1 MRFQGRTPL
10 TDAVRRAAEEL
21 RFTENPAT
29 VVLVTDGIETCNA
42 DSCALGKELEQSGV
56 EFTAHVVGFGLT
68 RQEGLELSCLA
79 RNTGGS
85 YFDASDREGLG
96 KALDQA
102 IRTAAP
108 AETPATA
115 APEPV
120 QPEATLDAADSAAIT
135 SAVEVTWTATRS
147 ERDYIDVAPVDAPAF
162 EWASWVEL
170 GDSDTVMLRMPP
182 EPGDYVI
189 RYIAPDAA
197 EPVVASRPIKVIE
210 GDFVLD
216 GPLTVQVGERLP
228 RQLARA
234 GRRRELHRH
243 HGEGLDRNGERTL
256 LCLDPGRQSGRAYG
270 ADCGRRVPAA
280 LRGAGRERT
289 RGRTVGAAQRDRGQ
303 GRRSRPPP
311 KSRRVRSSRFA
322 PAGRRIRAT
331 GSTSSRR
338 VSPNSAAKS
347 AISISVN
354 PMRLSRKAT

>member
-10 TDAVRRAAEEL
+10 SDAVRRAAEEL

-42 DSCALGKELEQSGV
+42 DPCALGKELEQSGV

-102 IRTAAP
+102 IKTAAP
-108 AETPATA
+108 AATPAA
-115 APEPV
+115 PEPEPV

-147 ERDYIDVAPVDAPAF
+147 ERDYIDVAPLGAPAF

-197 EPVVASRPIKVIE
+197 EPVVASRPIKVVE

-216 GPLTVQVGERLP
+216 GPLTVQVGESFRVNWRGP
-228 RQLARA
+228 EGEENYIDIMEKGSTATENEPSYAWTRDGNPA
-234 GRRRELHRH
+234 ELMAPITA
-243 HGEGLDRNGERTL
+243 E
-256 LCLDPGRQSGRAYG
+256 
-270 ADCGRRVPAA
+270 RVPAA

-303 GRRSRPPP
+303 GGDRGSGRGGAGSRVPGACARAAEFASLGRHRHAGFLRIQRRNRL
-311 KSRRVRSSRFA
+311 F
-322 PAGRRIRAT
+322 
-331 GSTSSRR
+331 
-338 VSPNSAAKS
+338 
-347 AISISVN
+347 
-354 PMRLSRKAT
+354 LSR